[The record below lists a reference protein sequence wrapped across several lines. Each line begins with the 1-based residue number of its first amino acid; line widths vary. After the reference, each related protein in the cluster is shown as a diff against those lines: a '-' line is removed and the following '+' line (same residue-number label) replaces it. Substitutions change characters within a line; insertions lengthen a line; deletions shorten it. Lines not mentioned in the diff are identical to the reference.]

1 MDGDA
6 QATGMQR
13 GGRDLE
19 AVSSPA
25 FTPLGCPRAGENSAP
40 DVNFPG
46 VSMMSWGERFPLY
59 FPVLRY
65 DPLLP

>member
-46 VSMMSWGERFPLY
+46 VSMMS
-59 FPVLRY
+59 
-65 DPLLP
+65 